1 LIDTARPRQG
11 VAQPPFFSGSTV
23 RLTLLVPEL
32 LWPEPGDQPTLGKLP
47 LPGFAWLAARAAFD
61 RQARRPFEGALAGQ
75 FGLAAGSFGA
85 LRLLGEDPGEAA
97 VDGHWLCADPVHL
110 RFHHERIVL
119 ADAGAFDLADDEAQ
133 ALAAALNA
141 EFADIGELHVAT
153 ARRWYLRLNPAGAA
167 FAGAVDHVAEP
178 LSAVAGRRVDSDLS
192 DTDATLTRW
201 LNEVQMFLHGHPVN
215 ARRERAGLP
224 AVNSLWLW
232 GGGRLVRPQPG
243 HFTAV
248 WSANPLATGLARAA
262 GVPVH
267 PRPAGLAEM
276 LDLASPGTRQLVV
289 LDSLLAPVL
298 YEDGEAWRQA
308 WQALEAD
315 WFAPLRRA
323 LGRPVRELNI
333 VAPTI
338 YGELNWRLHGRDR
351 WKFWRRER
359 ALSALA
365 DQLAE
370 GNP

>member
-1 LIDTARPRQG
+1 M
-11 VAQPPFFSGSTV
+11 

-32 LWPEPGDQPTLGKLP
+32 LWPEPGDQHALGNLS
-47 LPGFAWLAARAAFD
+47 LPGFAWLAARGACD
-61 RQARRPFEGALAGQ
+61 RQARRPFEVALASQ

-119 ADAGAFDLADDEAQ
+119 ADAGAFELADDEAQ
-133 ALAAALNA
+133 AIAAALNG
-141 EFADIGELHVAT
+141 EFADIGQLHVAT

-215 ARRERAGLP
+215 AARERAGKP
-224 AVNSLWLW
+224 AINSLWLW

-243 HFTAV
+243 HFTAA

-267 PRPAGLAEM
+267 PLPADVADI

-289 LDSLLAPVL
+289 LDSLLPPVL

-308 WQALEAD
+308 WQALDAD

-338 YGELNWRLHGRDR
+338 YGELSWRLQGRDR

-365 DQLAE
+365 AALAE
-370 GNP
+370 GKP